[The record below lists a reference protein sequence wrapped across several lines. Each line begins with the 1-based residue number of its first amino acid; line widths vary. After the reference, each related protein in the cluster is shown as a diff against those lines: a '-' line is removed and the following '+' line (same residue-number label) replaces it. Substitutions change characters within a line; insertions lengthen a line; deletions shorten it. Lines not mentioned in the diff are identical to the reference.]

1 MQEEEEELAAYS
13 EVHFTFLTGFCS
25 FNFVFL
31 FSGELFKSLGG
42 RLLLLLLHEGSE
54 KETETTQIW
63 DEEAKN
69 EDFWLKK
76 EPAVVQLF
84 YCFCFVGREV

>member
-54 KETETTQIW
+54 KETSTKTTQIW
-63 DEEAKN
+63 GEEAKE
-69 EDFWLKK
+69 EDFWVTK
-76 EPAVVQLF
+76 EPAVVQLIIVF
-84 YCFCFVGREV
+84 TL